1 MNLSP
6 GRTSWIA
13 GAAAAAILL
22 PLLVFGAGMPLW
34 AACLVSVA
42 AGGGLSVSLSP
53 RKPFERLNKSSAARG
68 KIAFARD
75 LLTDAEPLAIRLE
88 TAASSIGTP
97 KVADR
102 IRHMARVAREI
113 FAGVEDDP
121 LRVDRVRRFL
131 TYYLPRAADLA
142 ESYALME
149 RGAMRDASRVV
160 AAGELIERLDAAF
173 THYAT
178 NLQHAELGNLD
189 IELKLLRD
197 ALDDDL
203 GPSGTDRRNT

>member
-1 MNLSP
+1 MNLSS

-13 GAAAAAILL
+13 GAAAAVILL

-53 RKPFERLNKSSAARG
+53 RKPFARLNKSGAAHG

-75 LLTDAEPLAIRLE
+75 LLTDAEPLAERLE

-102 IRHMARVAREI
+102 IRHMARLAREI

-142 ESYALME
+142 ENYALME
-149 RGAMRDASRVV
+149 RGAMRDASRF
-160 AAGELIERLDAAF
+160 AAADELIERLDSAF
-173 THYAT
+173 THYVV
-178 NLQHAELGNLD
+178 NLQQADLGNFD

-203 GPSGTDRRNT
+203 GPSDDRSKA

>member
-1 MNLSP
+1 MNRAP
-6 GRTSWIA
+6 GRMSWIA

-34 AACLVSVA
+34 AACVVSVA
-42 AGGGLSVSLSP
+42 AGGGLSVSISP
-53 RKPFERLNKSSAARG
+53 RKPFERLDGSGAARG

-75 LLTDAEPLAIRLE
+75 LLAEAEPHAVRLE
-88 TAASSIGTP
+88 VAAGSIGTP

-142 ESYALME
+142 ENYASME
-149 RGAMRDASRVV
+149 RGAMRDASRV
-160 AAGELIERLDAAF
+160 ATAGELIERLDGAF
-173 THYAT
+173 THYAA
-178 NLQHAELGNLD
+178 NLQQADLGNLD

-197 ALDDDL
+197 ALDADL
-203 GPSGTDRRNT
+203 GPSGNKNKA